1 MSTVYNINDIVD
13 YVILRAYQED
23 DNSLLI
29 NLKLQKVMYY
39 IQAWSL
45 GIRKCVF
52 FDGKFQ
58 AWIHGPVSISIY
70 ERFKD
75 TKTLYSIINTT
86 DVYNKS
92 VFDSIKK
99 EDSDFIDFILENYMC
114 FSGVELEN
122 MTHSE
127 LPWQEARIGFKP
139 TERCAKEISE
149 ETMKSFYGKK
159 WENLINR

>member
-1 MSTVYNINDIVD
+1 MNTVYDIIDIVD

-23 DNSLLI
+23 DNNLLI
-29 NLKLQKVMYY
+29 NLKLQKIMYY

-45 GIRKCVF
+45 GIRERVF
-52 FDGKFQ
+52 FNGKFQ

-75 TKTLYSIINTT
+75 TKTLYSIINIT
-86 DVYNKS
+86 DVCNKN

-114 FSGVELEN
+114 FSGVELE
-122 MTHSE
+122 
-127 LPWQEARIGFKP
+127 I
-139 TERCAKEISE
+139 
-149 ETMKSFYGKK
+149 
-159 WENLINR
+159 